1 MTDGP
6 ASAGGTTSDQQGA
19 NVVGEVV
26 EDGQATAATTGAAEE
41 QRDRDV
47 KKAFFIIFI
56 SLKKVFMCV
65 NFLTFRL

>member
-6 ASAGGTTSDQQGA
+6 ASAGTTSDQQGA

-47 KKAFFIIFI
+47 KKAF
-56 SLKKVFMCV
+56 LK
-65 NFLTFRL
+65 FLLV